1 MEVTV
6 KSSLLKSG
14 KFGKYTLK
22 RISPNNRER
31 KLRNYR
37 QIDLVLRVF
46 RVLTLL
52 YEIKK
57 KGEIEFDCY
66 L

>member
-1 MEVTV
+1 M

>member
-22 RISPNNRER
+22 WINPNNRGR
-31 KLRNYR
+31 KIHKNYR
-37 QIDLVLRVF
+37 QIDLVLRV
-46 RVLTLL
+46 
-52 YEIKK
+52 
-57 KGEIEFDCY
+57 
-66 L
+66 